1 MKPDKDKILYSDG
14 RNVVV
19 TDSALKIKNTSYRL
33 NGITNLCMWTIRPHR
48 WPGVLLIT
56 LGLLVAAS
64 GYLNLLPSEMN
75 FNTEDG
81 YLGANML
88 AMYIGAGL
96 ILIGLPALAF
106 TKERY
111 AVRIAT
117 AEGEK
122 NAVVSSRREYIAQIV
137 DAIHSAFDLKHTSR
151 PIVSI
156 KKDY

>member
-1 MKPDKDKILYSDG
+1 
-14 RNVVV
+14 
-19 TDSALKIKNTSYRL
+19 
-33 NGITNLCMWTIRPHR
+33 MWTIRPHR

-56 LGLLVAAS
+56 LGLLTVIS
-64 GYLNLLPSEMN
+64 GYLNLLPSDVN
-75 FNTEDG
+75 VDVEDG
-81 YLGANML
+81 YLGANTL

-96 ILIGLPALAF
+96 ILIGLLALAF

-137 DAIHSAFDLKHTSR
+137 DAIHSAFDLKHTSQ
-151 PIVSI
+151 PFIFE
-156 KKDY
+156 KK